1 MKWIYSGYAVAVTI
15 LLLLGLRVADPTALQ
30 SFRSQVFDSY
40 QQMDEIKQSDNVVLI
55 NIGEKSLAKYG
66 QYPFPRQYYAQ
77 LVIDVAMKNGGV
89 LGWTIM
95 FPEADRF
102 QGDESF
108 AGMMQQNV
116 MNVPGARKNP
126 VNYNVLSQ
134 TPSVKGVKS
143 TGPHIGT
150 GTIGPVPAKDYLLTW
165 PNLVTNVPMLEVVAN
180 GKGVNASAPQPDNQ
194 TRTYPLAITVG
205 DKIYPSFAVE
215 MLRVQTGKPSYMI
228 KTSEIGIQEVAVP
241 PFDPIVT
248 QPDGTAYVRFNNN
261 FEQIEYEGADSI
273 PDLKGKWVIVGVTA
287 EGIANPV
294 PTPRGNIYPQQIQA
308 HMLQNFIDGSNIT
321 RSQLSAL
328 YELLCGLLTM
338 ILIGLVVYRAPLW
351 ANIPLTF
358 SILGGIVYYSIHSYT
373 ANLVLFDATFPVL
386 SGFLVF
392 THSTFNNFWIQFKL
406 RQEIEKQF
414 AGYASPTVVRML
426 QENPELIKEG
436 MKREVSICFS
446 DLRGFTPL
454 GESFGD
460 DVKGLTKIMNG
471 YMDAITQPILD
482 ADGMVIKYIGDAS
495 MHIHNAPMEDPN
507 HPSSAVKTGLL
518 MLRAVETFNDKI
530 VKEGRPPVGM
540 GAGIN
545 TGLGYIGEMGS
556 TARHSYDILGDA
568 VSTAARI
575 ESKCKEY
582 GCLLLVG
589 GDTYKHTKDKF
600 FYLKVDDL
608 AVKGKTVGIEIY
620 TVLDIKVSKYAKAKQ
635 MHEDMHMQYRKQ
647 NFDKAI
653 KLCEQLHDAFEGK
666 MKSYYDMW
674 IERCEFQKTQKLPKD
689 WDGVFIAT
697 SK

>member
-1 MKWIYSGYAVAVTI
+1 MKWLLSGWSVAIFV
-15 LLLLGLRVADPTALQ
+15 LLLTALRVADPTPIQ
-30 SFRSQVFDSY
+30 SLRNQTFDYY
-40 QQMDEIKQSDNVVLI
+40 QQLDEVKQSNDVVLI
-55 NIGEKSLAKYG
+55 NIGEKSLKING
-66 QYPFPRQYYAQ
+66 QYPWPRQYYAQ
-77 LVIDVAMKNGGV
+77 MVIDVANANGGV

-95 FPEADRF
+95 FPETDRF
-102 QGDESF
+102 KGDEIF
-108 AGMMQQNV
+108 ANLLMENKV
-116 MNVPGARKNP
+116 NVPGARRNP
-126 VNYNVLSQ
+126 INFNVLSQ
-134 TPSVKGVKS
+134 ATSTRGIKT

-150 GTIGPVPAKDYLLTW
+150 GTIGPVPAKDYLLKW
-165 PNLVTNVPMLEVVAN
+165 PNLVTNIPLLEAVVN
-180 GKGVNASAPQPDNQ
+180 GKGVTASAPQPDNQ

-205 DKIYPSFAVE
+205 DRLYPSFAIE
-215 MLRVQTGKPSYMI
+215 MLRVSKGQKSYMV
-228 KTSEIGIQEVAVP
+228 KTSDIGIQEVAVKGYE
-241 PFDPIVT
+241 PIIT
-248 QPDGTAYVRFNNN
+248 QPDGTAYIRFNNI
-261 FEQIEYEGADSI
+261 FEEIEYTGADSI
-273 PDLKGKWVIVGVTA
+273 PDLAGKMVIVGVTA

-294 PTPRGNIYPQQIQA
+294 PTPGGNLYPQQIQA

-321 RSQLSAL
+321 RNELSAV
-328 YELLCGLLTM
+328 YELLCALLSMVLVALAIYKLPIWAGLFTTVS
-338 ILIGLVVYRAPLW
+338 IIG
-351 ANIPLTF
+351 
-358 SILGGIVYYSIHSYT
+358 SIVYYTIHSYT
-373 ANLVLFDATFPVL
+373 ANLVLFDATYPAIAT
-386 SGFLVF
+386 FLIF
-392 THSTFNNFWIQFKL
+392 TQASFNNFWVQFKL
-406 RQEIEKQF
+406 RQEIQKQF

-426 QENPELIKEG
+426 QENPDLIKQG
-436 MKREVSICFS
+436 MKKEVSICFS

-460 DVKGLTKIMNG
+460 DVQGLTKIMNG

-495 MHIHNAPMEDPN
+495 MHIHNAPMDDPD
-507 HPSSAVKTGLL
+507 HPASAVKTGIL
-518 MLRAVETFNDKI
+518 MLRAVEEFNDKI

-589 GDTYKHTKDKF
+589 GDTYKHTKNSF

-620 TVLDIKVSKYAKAKQ
+620 TVLDVKISKYAKAKQ

-666 MKSYYDMW
+666 MKGYYDMW
-674 IERCEFQKTQKLPKD
+674 IERCEFQKTQTLPKD